1 MAGFHIGVRGKAAGQ
16 VVRCTAREGACKLTG
31 ADGEPTPHFASLA
44 DGEAFLAEQE
54 NADKGGFTPAASSN
68 ADVTG
73 GDTGASD
80 ASADDET
87 ADINYDKIA
96 ADAAD
101 IHDRAFESLEN
112 VIHASEIISAN
123 RSWFAER
130 IVGPNGYIAVP
141 ENVDSDTRNKLLKQ
155 AADYFDAANE
165 AEDYLV
171 ASGTTLQGSIAN
183 SAALALT
190 AEVHRLTH
198 QEGEVGDLLRD
209 LQSKGQLEAIVNLDN
224 DEHPFWLTGSS
235 GIGFGIDEEKEAL
248 VDQATAELHEAMKPY
263 RSGTA
268 AATLARF
275 FKQETDE
282 SGRLLYSCYFLN
294 TSEFRPVREVE
305 VSNNMQRFTSAILAD
320 LSDPID
326 EYRQAEKNLLETV
339 ESLQADG
346 YLSAREHSQE

>member
-1 MAGFHIGVRGKAAGQ
+1 MAGFHIGVHGKAAGQ
-16 VVRCTAREGACKLTG
+16 IVRCAAREGACKLTG
-31 ADGEPTPHFASLA
+31 ADGEPTPHFSSLA
-44 DGEAFLAEQE
+44 DGEAFLAERE
-54 NADKGGFTPAASSN
+54 NAEKGGFAPAINSKATTS
-68 ADVTG
+68 
-73 GDTGASD
+73 
-80 ASADDET
+80 DET
-87 ADINYDKIA
+87 AGINYGKIA

-101 IHDRAFESLEN
+101 IHDRTFEALET
-112 VIHASEIISAN
+112 VIRNSEIISTN

-155 AADYFDAANE
+155 ATDYFNAANE
-165 AEDYLV
+165 AESYLV
-171 ASGTTLQGSIAN
+171 ASGKTLEGAIAN
-183 SAALALT
+183 SAALTLT
-190 AEVHRLTH
+190 AAVHRLTH

-263 RSGTA
+263 RGGTA

-275 FKQETDE
+275 FKKETDK
-282 SGRLLYSCYFLN
+282 SGRLLYRCYFLN

-305 VSNNMQRFTSAILAD
+305 VSNNMQLFTSAILAN
-320 LSDPID
+320 LSDPINK
-326 EYRQAEKNLLETV
+326 YRQAEKNLLETV

-346 YLSAREHSQE
+346 YLSARERSQE

>member
-16 VVRCTAREGACKLTG
+16 IVRCTAREGACKLTG

-44 DGEAFLAEQE
+44 DGEAYLAEQE
-54 NADKGGFTPAASSN
+54 NAHKGGFTPAASNHEPPSSAN
-68 ADVTG
+68 SAAATG
-73 GDTGASD
+73 D
-80 ASADDET
+80 ANDET
-87 ADINYDKIA
+87 ADINYEKIA

-112 VIHASEIISAN
+112 VIHTSEIISAN

-130 IVGPNGYIAVP
+130 IVDPNGYIAAP
-141 ENVDSDTRNKLLKQ
+141 KNVDSDTRSKLIKQ
-155 AADYFDAANE
+155 ATDYFDAANE
-165 AEDYLV
+165 ADDYLV
-171 ASGTTLQGSIAN
+171 ASGKTLQGAIAN

-224 DEHPFWLTGSS
+224 NEHPFWLTGSS
-235 GIGFGIDEEKEAL
+235 GIGFGTDKEKEAL
-248 VDQATAELHEAMKPY
+248 VDQATAELHKAMKPY

-275 FKQETDE
+275 FKKETDE

-305 VSNNMQRFTSAILAD
+305 VSNNMQLFTSAILAD

-326 EYRQAEKNLLETV
+326 KYRQAEKNLLETV

-346 YLSAREHSQE
+346 YLGAREPSQE

>member
-1 MAGFHIGVRGKAAGQ
+1 M
-16 VVRCTAREGACKLTG
+16 G

-44 DGEAFLAEQE
+44 DGEAYLAQQE
-54 NADKGGFTPAASSN
+54 NADKGGFTPATNSEAATS
-68 ADVTG
+68 
-73 GDTGASD
+73 
-80 ASADDET
+80 DET
-87 ADINYDKIA
+87 ADINYEKIA

-101 IHDRAFESLEN
+101 IHDRTFKALET
-112 VIHASEIISAN
+112 VIHNSEIISAN

-130 IVGPNGYIAVP
+130 IVDPNGYISVP
-141 ENVDSDTRNKLLKQ
+141 ENVDSDTRNKLIKQ
-155 AADYFDAANE
+155 ATDYFDAANE
-165 AEDYLV
+165 AENYLV
-171 ASGTTLQGSIAN
+171 ANGETLQGAIAN

-224 DEHPFWLTGSS
+224 NEHPFWLTGSS
-235 GIGFGIDEEKEAL
+235 GIGFGTDKEKEAL
-248 VDQATAELHEAMKPY
+248 VDQATAELHKAMKPY
-263 RSGTA
+263 RGSTA

-275 FKQETDE
+275 FKKETDE
-282 SGRLLYSCYFLN
+282 SGRLLYRCYFLN

-305 VSNNMQRFTSAILAD
+305 VSNNMQLFTSAILAD

-326 EYRQAEKNLLETV
+326 KYRQAEKNLLETV

-346 YLSAREHSQE
+346 YLSARESSQE